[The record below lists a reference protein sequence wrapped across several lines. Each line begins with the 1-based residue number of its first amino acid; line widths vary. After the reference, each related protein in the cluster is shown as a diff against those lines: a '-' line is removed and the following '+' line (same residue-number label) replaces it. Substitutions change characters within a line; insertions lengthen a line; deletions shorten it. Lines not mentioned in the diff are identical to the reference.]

1 MGDKRMIVKNI
12 YQKLHQACLS
22 AGGVKKGEKVKGM
35 HFNPLLHDAVQEV
48 ATQALLDQKLYPT
61 CSYKTDTHDNY
72 IMVTCFMTIHDI
84 ENPNEKIEVNG
95 CSAMGGLDK
104 FGTGQAMS
112 YSRKYA
118 FLNLLNLKTGI
129 KDDDGYEAKPF
140 EEDKV
145 WKENFKHRVQEGLN
159 KIPKTNG
166 KKNIRLDMELD
177 MGLIK
182 NDIKN
187 IDDIYA
193 LRQWKKDNSELFDSN
208 NKSQREYRQITD
220 LYETHET
227 KLNQGV
233 ITNG

>member
-1 MGDKRMIVKNI
+1 MENKRMKNI
-12 YQKLHQACLS
+12 YQKLHQACLN

-48 ATQALLDQKLYPT
+48 ATQALLDQGLYPT
-61 CSYKTDTHDNY
+61 CSYKTDTHETFV
-72 IMVTCFMTIHDI
+72 MVTCYMTIHDVDNI
-84 ENPNEKIEVNG
+84 EDKIEVNG

-129 KDDDGYEAKPF
+129 QDDDGYTAKPF
-140 EEDKV
+140 EEVK
-145 WKENFKHRVQEGLN
+145 
-159 KIPKTNG
+159 KIPVSNG
-166 KKNIRLDMELD
+166 KKNIKLDMELD

-182 NDIKN
+182 NDIEKIN
-187 IDDIYA
+187 DIYA
-193 LRQWKKDNSELFDSN
+193 LRNWKKQNSDLFDSN
-208 NKSQREYRQITD
+208 NKSIREYRKITD
-220 LYETHET
+220 MYETRET

>member
-84 ENPNEKIEVNG
+84 ENANEKIEVNG

-140 EEDKV
+140 EEV
-145 WKENFKHRVQEGLN
+145 KE
-159 KIPKTNG
+159 IPKTNG

-182 NDIKN
+182 NDIKK

-193 LRQWKKDNSELFDSN
+193 LRQWKKHNLELFDSN
-208 NKSQREYRQITD
+208 NKSLREYKQITD

>member
-84 ENPNEKIEVNG
+84 ENANEKIEVNG

-118 FLNLLNLKTGI
+118 FLNVLNLKTGI

-140 EEDKV
+140 EEVK
-145 WKENFKHRVQEGLN
+145 
-159 KIPKTNG
+159 KIPSTNG

-182 NDIKN
+182 DDIKK

-193 LRQWKKDNSELFDSN
+193 LRKWRKANSDLFDSN

>member
-1 MGDKRMIVKNI
+1 MIVKNI

-48 ATQALLDQKLYPT
+48 AVQALLDQRLYPV
-61 CSYKTDTHDNY
+61 CSYKTDTNDNY
-72 IMVTCFMTIHDI
+72 VMVTCYMKIHDVDSDDVV
-84 ENPNEKIEVNG
+84 EMNG

-118 FLNLLNLKTGI
+118 FLNVLNLKTGI

-177 MGLIK
+177 MGRIK
-182 NDIKN
+182 DDIQEK
-187 IDDIYA
+187 DDIYA
-193 LRQWKKDNSELFDSN
+193 LREWKKENLDLFDSN
-208 NKSQREYRQITD
+208 NKSLREYRQIED

>member
-1 MGDKRMIVKNI
+1 MTTLNTHMHKTTTKSNPEQQTKLNI

-118 FLNLLNLKTGI
+118 FLNVLNLKTGI

-140 EEDKV
+140 EEVK
-145 WKENFKHRVQEGLN
+145 
-159 KIPKTNG
+159 KIPKSNG
-166 KKNIRLDMELD
+166 KKNIKLDMELD

-182 NDIKN
+182 NDIKK

-193 LRQWKKDNSELFDSN
+193 LRKWRKANSDLFDSN
-208 NKSQREYRQITD
+208 NKSLREYRQLTD

>member
-1 MGDKRMIVKNI
+1 MEIKRMKNI
-12 YQKLHQACLS
+12 YQKLHQACLN

-48 ATQALLDQKLYPT
+48 ATQALLDQGLYPT
-61 CSYKTDTHDNY
+61 CSYKTDTHETFV
-72 IMVTCFMTIHDI
+72 MVTCYMTIHDI
-84 ENPNEKIEVNG
+84 DNVEDKIEING

-129 KDDDGYEAKPF
+129 QDDDGYTAKPF
-140 EEDKV
+140 EEVK
-145 WKENFKHRVQEGLN
+145 
-159 KIPKTNG
+159 KIPVGNG
-166 KKNIRLDMELD
+166 KKNIKLDMDLLD

-182 NDIKN
+182 NDIEKIN
-187 IDDIYA
+187 DIYA
-193 LRQWKKDNSELFDSN
+193 LRNWKKQNSELFDSN
-208 NKSQREYRQITD
+208 NKSLREYRQITD

>member
-61 CSYKTDTHDNY
+61 CSYKTESHQDHVM
-72 IMVTCFMTIHDI
+72 ITCFMTVHNIDK
-84 ENPNEKIEVNG
+84 PGDKIEING

-140 EEDKV
+140 EEVK
-145 WKENFKHRVQEGLN
+145 Q
-159 KIPKTNG
+159 IPSTNG
-166 KKNIRLDMELD
+166 KKNIKLDMELN

-182 NDIKN
+182 DDIKKIN
-187 IDDIYA
+187 DIYA
-193 LRQWKKDNSELFDSN
+193 LRKWRKANSELFDSN
-208 NKSQREYRQITD
+208 NKSLREYKQITD

>member
-118 FLNLLNLKTGI
+118 FLNVLNLKTGI

-140 EEDKV
+140 EEVK
-145 WKENFKHRVQEGLN
+145 Q
-159 KIPKTNG
+159 IPSTNG
-166 KKNIRLDMELD
+166 KKNIKLDMELD

-182 NDIKN
+182 DDIKK

-193 LRQWKKDNSELFDSN
+193 LRKWRKANSDLFDSN

>member
-48 ATQALLDQKLYPT
+48 ATQALLDVGLYPT
-61 CSYKTDTHDNY
+61 CNYKTESHQDHVM
-72 IMVTCFMTIHDI
+72 ITCFMTVHNIDK
-84 ENPNEKIEVNG
+84 PGDKIEING

-140 EEDKV
+140 EEVK
-145 WKENFKHRVQEGLN
+145 Q
-159 KIPKTNG
+159 IPSTNG
-166 KKNIRLDMELD
+166 KKNIKLDMELD

-187 IDDIYA
+187 INDIYA
-193 LRQWKKDNSELFDSN
+193 LRKWRKANSDLFDSN
-208 NKSQREYRQITD
+208 NKSLREYKQITD

>member
-1 MGDKRMIVKNI
+1 MGYKRMIVKNI

-35 HFNPLLHDAVQEV
+35 HFNPLQHDAVQEV
-48 ATQALLDQKLYPT
+48 AVQALLDQRLYPM

-118 FLNLLNLKTGI
+118 FLNLLSLKTGI

-140 EEDKV
+140 EEVK
-145 WKENFKHRVQEGLN
+145 Q
-159 KIPKTNG
+159 IPKTNG
-166 KKNIRLDMELD
+166 NKNIKLNSKETRSVPKIDMELD
-177 MGLIK
+177 MGRIK
-182 NDIKN
+182 DDIQEK
-187 IDDIYA
+187 DDIYA
-193 LRQWKKDNSELFDSN
+193 LREWKKENLDLFDSN
-208 NKSQREYRQITD
+208 NKSLREYRQIED

>member
-1 MGDKRMIVKNI
+1 MGDKRMKNI
-12 YQKLHQACLS
+12 YQKLHQACLN

-48 ATQALLDQKLYPT
+48 ATQALLDQGLYPT
-61 CSYKTDTHDNY
+61 CSYKTDTHETFV
-72 IMVTCFMTIHDI
+72 MVTCYMTIHDVDNV
-84 ENPNEKIEVNG
+84 EDKIEVNG

-129 KDDDGYEAKPF
+129 QDDDGYTAKPF
-140 EEDKV
+140 EEVK
-145 WKENFKHRVQEGLN
+145 
-159 KIPKTNG
+159 KIPVSNG
-166 KKNIRLDMELD
+166 KKNIKLDMELD

-182 NDIKN
+182 NDIEKIN
-187 IDDIYA
+187 DIYA
-193 LRQWKKDNSELFDSN
+193 LRNWKKQNSDLFDSN
-208 NKSQREYRQITD
+208 NKSIREYRKITD
-220 LYETHET
+220 MYETRET

>member
-84 ENPNEKIEVNG
+84 ENVNEKIEVNG

-118 FLNLLNLKTGI
+118 FLNVLNLKTGI

-140 EEDKV
+140 EEVK
-145 WKENFKHRVQEGLN
+145 Q
-159 KIPKTNG
+159 IPKTNG
-166 KKNIRLDMELD
+166 KKNIKLDMELD

-182 NDIKN
+182 DDIKK

-193 LRQWKKDNSELFDSN
+193 LRKWRKANSDLFDSN

>member
-48 ATQALLDQKLYPT
+48 ATQALLDVGLYPT
-61 CSYKTDTHDNY
+61 CNYKTESHQDHVM
-72 IMVTCFMTIHDI
+72 ITCFMTVHNIDK
-84 ENPNEKIEVNG
+84 PGDKIEING

-140 EEDKV
+140 EEVK
-145 WKENFKHRVQEGLN
+145 
-159 KIPKTNG
+159 KIPSTNG

-182 NDIKN
+182 DDIKKIN
-187 IDDIYA
+187 DIYA
-193 LRQWKKDNSELFDSN
+193 LRKWRKANSDLFDSN
-208 NKSQREYRQITD
+208 NKSLREYKQITD

>member
-48 ATQALLDQKLYPT
+48 AVQALLDERLYPM
-61 CSYKTDTHDNY
+61 CSYKTDTHDSFV
-72 IMVTCFMTIHDI
+72 MVTCYMRIHDVDSDDVV
-84 ENPNEKIEVNG
+84 EMNG

-129 KDDDGYEAKPF
+129 QDDDGYTAKPF
-140 EEDKV
+140 EEVK
-145 WKENFKHRVQEGLN
+145 
-159 KIPKTNG
+159 KIPVGNG
-166 KKNIRLDMELD
+166 KKNIKLDMDLLD

-182 NDIKN
+182 NDIEKIN
-187 IDDIYA
+187 DIYA
-193 LRQWKKDNSELFDSN
+193 LRNWKKQNSELFDSN
-208 NKSQREYRQITD
+208 NKSLREYRQITD
-220 LYETHET
+220 LYETRET

>member
-1 MGDKRMIVKNI
+1 MIVKNI

-118 FLNLLNLKTGI
+118 FLNVLNLKTGI
-129 KDDDGYEAKPF
+129 QDDDGYQAKPF
-140 EEDKV
+140 EEVK
-145 WKENFKHRVQEGLN
+145 Q
-159 KIPKTNG
+159 IPSTNG

-182 NDIKN
+182 NDIKK

-193 LRQWKKDNSELFDSN
+193 LRQWKKHNSELFDSN

>member
-48 ATQALLDQKLYPT
+48 ATQALLNQKLYPT

-129 KDDDGYEAKPF
+129 KDDDGYEAKSF
-140 EEDKV
+140 EEVK
-145 WKENFKHRVQEGLN
+145 
-159 KIPKTNG
+159 KIPKSNG
-166 KKNIRLDMELD
+166 KKNIKLDMELD
-177 MGLIK
+177 MGRIK
-182 NDIKN
+182 SDIQK

-193 LRQWKKDNSELFDSN
+193 LRKWKAEHSELFDSN
-208 NKSQREYRQITD
+208 NKSLREYRQIDDFYT
-220 LYETHET
+220 THET

>member
-84 ENPNEKIEVNG
+84 ENVNEKIEVNG

-118 FLNLLNLKTGI
+118 FLNVLNLKTGI
-129 KDDDGYEAKPF
+129 EDDDGYEAKPF
-140 EEDKV
+140 EEVK
-145 WKENFKHRVQEGLN
+145 Q
-159 KIPKTNG
+159 IPSTNG
-166 KKNIRLDMELD
+166 KKNIKLDMELD

-187 IDDIYA
+187 INDIYA
-193 LRQWKKDNSELFDSN
+193 LRQWKKHNSELFDSN

>member
-84 ENPNEKIEVNG
+84 ENANEKIEVNG

-118 FLNLLNLKTGI
+118 FLNVLNLKTGI

-140 EEDKV
+140 EEV
-145 WKENFKHRVQEGLN
+145 KE
-159 KIPKTNG
+159 IPKTNG
-166 KKNIRLDMELD
+166 KKNIKLDMELD

-182 NDIKN
+182 DDIKK

-193 LRQWKKDNSELFDSN
+193 LRKWRKANSDLFDSN